1 MTGLL
6 EKALH
11 RLEALPPEEQDA
23 YAADILEI
31 LDQAELEA
39 VEAIR
44 EGIRAV
50 EEGRVRPACEALR
63 ELQEKLGIPD

>member
-23 YAADILEI
+23 IAADILET
-31 LDQAELEA
+31 LDQAESEA

-44 EGIRAV
+44 EGIRDV
-50 EEGRVRPACEALR
+50 EEGRVRPAREALR
-63 ELQEKLGIPD
+63 ELQERFGIPD